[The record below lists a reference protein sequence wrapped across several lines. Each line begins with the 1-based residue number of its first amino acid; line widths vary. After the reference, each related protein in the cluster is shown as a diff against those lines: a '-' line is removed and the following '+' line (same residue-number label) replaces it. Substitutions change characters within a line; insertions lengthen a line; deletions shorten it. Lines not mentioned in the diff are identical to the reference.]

1 MSTLESI
8 SIQGI
13 RSYHPDEKQT
23 LKFHKPLTLILGQ
36 NGCGKTTIIEC
47 LKYIT
52 CSDLPRNANK
62 GGFVWDPKLSDHHTV
77 KGNVKLSFH
86 DTKDTRVVVSKTLE
100 STQKLTTVSTKSLD
114 QTISRKGQSTSH
126 KCADLDDVMCTYL
139 GVSKSILKDVVFC
152 HQEDSNWPLEEDKK
166 VKEKFDSIFDVGKYD
181 KCIKQIQIEIK
192 ATHGDKRACNN
203 NIQHLWKYR
212 EEARNKRATLENKK
226 CSFDEL
232 QHKLNSIDKE
242 MIPLEERYKEIM
254 NKEEHFCSL
263 KNKLLTSEG
272 NLKSI
277 RLAIKDLK
285 LLIKVEFKGNDSDL
299 DEALENFN
307 NNLVQKEKDKY
318 KLSCQKNDAIT
329 NENKIQENISKEQ
342 INLGRYQS
350 EEKQNLN
357 NINKQNAKIIELG
370 NEMQINLPDL
380 TEFNRAQVI
389 SSLSANLNCMNDK
402 LESTQK
408 EHREIENKLQSNID
422 SIRVEKAKL
431 DQEIK
436 IKEKQI
442 LENTSEIQK
451 FKKDIDQVRHS
462 AEKLSTL
469 QKLKVDIETKLNIL
483 RGSLNFDDVKTEINK
498 KKGEKYEQNIKLEVI
513 EKEVQKLQLLSIVQA
528 ELDTVLLNKTGIDN
542 KLKILKN
549 KVNGVLKDLLGFIP
563 QEKLKFEFTSFLD
576 KLSDTI
582 RCNRKSIAE
591 KQKQLTTLEAN
602 YNHTKE
608 KLRTKQIELSND
620 ENDLS
625 DMCQGQEYETILK
638 EVNEKVEE
646 LQAQKGSVSTS
657 GHLFRRYIKNLEAQD
672 PSCPLC
678 HRCFGS
684 VDEVT
689 ELINDLNMRVHKI
702 PSELETTIAQL
713 ETLLEKQSKLQQL
726 RPTYTRI
733 SVLKQ
738 TEIPNLK
745 DEIERISNNLRKC
758 RDELTKLSDENGK
771 LETNETNAKNIQ
783 SDIIMIDSFDNDV
796 KRYSKEEQRLTT
808 KMTESGSIRNLQEAI
823 SERNALKSTINE
835 ICNVLEKKQ
844 YELNEYTETLHKLQT
859 QQNKITSDELHI
871 KSKMQDEKSVIDK
884 LNDLQ
889 NLEATI
895 SLELDSARETLEP
908 IQEKLDTCIITFEQ
922 TKKQQSRQIE
932 NNRKEIIILEKKIQE
947 INNLQSSIDNY
958 EKKEFT
964 LRIKET
970 NNLLNNL
977 NKEKI
982 NYIEEQKN
990 LQKQIDSINEYN
1002 ANQEVK
1008 KIDLE
1013 NNKKLRQKS
1022 KEEIECLSE
1031 INKFHEDFGTM
1042 DVNSLLSEKSTNT
1055 NKRRT
1060 LVEEK
1065 NKSLGRKQELDNI
1078 IRHIT
1083 EELTAIHFK
1092 NAEDIYLHEKVQ
1104 LEILNRVE
1112 KDLTKYNKA
1121 LEWAMNRFHK
1131 ERMQSIN
1138 TIIKK
1143 LWRDI
1148 YTGNDIDYIQI
1159 KTSSDDKPIQTDTIK
1174 KRVFNYRVVQIKNDV
1189 ELDMRGRCSAGQKV
1203 LACLIVRMALAETFS
1218 KNCGILALD
1227 EPTTNLDESNIQSL
1241 AESLSEIITRRSS
1254 QKSFQLLIITHDP
1267 NFLRKL
1273 SARDMVD
1280 TYYEVKRSN
1289 EGMSIVCEQN
1299 IKFLP

>member
-23 LKFHKPLTLILGQ
+23 LKFYKPLTLILGQ

-100 STQKLTTVSTKSLD
+100 STQKLATVSTKSLD

-152 HQEDSNWPLEEDKK
+152 HQEDSNWPLDEDKK

-192 ATHGDKRACNN
+192 ATQADKRTCNN
-203 NIQHLWKYR
+203 NIQHFWKYR

-226 CSFDEL
+226 FSFDEL
-232 QHKLNSIDKE
+232 QQKLNSIDKE
-242 MIPLEERYKEIM
+242 IIPLEERYKEIM
-254 NKEEHFCSL
+254 KKEEHFFSL

-272 NLKSI
+272 NLNSI

-285 LLIKVEFKGNDSDL
+285 LLIKLEFKGNDSDL
-299 DEALENFN
+299 DEELKNFN

-318 KLSCQKNDAIT
+318 KLNCLKNDAIT
-329 NENKIQENISKEQ
+329 NENKIQENMSKEQ
-342 INLGRYQS
+342 VNLGRYQS

-370 NEMQINLPDL
+370 NEMQFNLPDL
-380 TEFNRAQVI
+380 TEYNRVQVI
-389 SSLSANLNCMNDK
+389 SNLSNNLSSMNDK

-451 FKKDIDQVRHS
+451 LKKDIDQVRNS
-462 AEKLSTL
+462 AEKLSAL
-469 QKLKVDIETKLNIL
+469 QKSKVDIETKLNIL
-483 RGSLNFDDVKTEINK
+483 RGSLNVDDVKKDINK
-498 KKGEKYEQNIKLEVI
+498 KKDEKYEQNIKLEVI

-528 ELDTVLLNKTGIDN
+528 ELDTVILNKTGIDN

-549 KVNGVLKDLLGFIP
+549 KVNDVLKDLLGFIP

-620 ENDLS
+620 ENALS

-684 VDEVT
+684 IDEVT

-713 ETLLEKQSKLQQL
+713 ETLLKKQSKLQQL

-745 DEIERISNNLRKC
+745 DELERISSNLRKC

-844 YELNEYTETLHKLQT
+844 YELNEYTEMLHNLQT
-859 QQNKITSDELHI
+859 QQNKITSDELNI

-895 SLELDSARETLEP
+895 SLELDSARETLGP
-908 IQEKLDTCIITFEQ
+908 IQEKLDTCINTFEQ
-922 TKKQQSRQIE
+922 TKKQQSRKIE

-958 EKKEFT
+958 EKKEWT

-977 NKEKI
+977 NKEKM

-1055 NKRRT
+1055 KQRQA
-1060 LVEEK
+1060 LAEEK

-1092 NAEDIYLHEKVQ
+1092 NAENIYLHEKVQ

-1174 KRVFNYRVVQIKNDV
+1174 KRVFNYRVVQIKNEV

-1289 EGMSIVCEQN
+1289 EGMSIVCEQD

>member
-1 MSTLESI
+1 M
-8 SIQGI
+8 
-13 RSYHPDEKQT
+13 H
-23 LKFHKPLTLILGQ
+23 
-36 NGCGKTTIIEC
+36 
-47 LKYIT
+47 
-52 CSDLPRNANK
+52 
-62 GGFVWDPKLSDHHTV
+62 V
-77 KGNVKLSFH
+77 
-86 DTKDTRVVVSKTLE
+86 
-100 STQKLTTVSTKSLD
+100 
-114 QTISRKGQSTSH
+114 
-126 KCADLDDVMCTYL
+126 
-139 GVSKSILKDVVFC
+139 
-152 HQEDSNWPLEEDKK
+152 
-166 VKEKFDSIFDVGKYD
+166 
-181 KCIKQIQIEIK
+181 CI
-192 ATHGDKRACNN
+192 
-203 NIQHLWKYR
+203 
-212 EEARNKRATLENKK
+212 
-226 CSFDEL
+226 
-232 QHKLNSIDKE
+232 
-242 MIPLEERYKEIM
+242 
-254 NKEEHFCSL
+254 
-263 KNKLLTSEG
+263 
-272 NLKSI
+272 
-277 RLAIKDLK
+277 
-285 LLIKVEFKGNDSDL
+285 V
-299 DEALENFN
+299 
-307 NNLVQKEKDKY
+307 
-318 KLSCQKNDAIT
+318 
-329 NENKIQENISKEQ
+329 
-342 INLGRYQS
+342 
-350 EEKQNLN
+350 
-357 NINKQNAKIIELG
+357 
-370 NEMQINLPDL
+370 PDL
-380 TEFNRAQVI
+380 TEFNRSQVI
-389 SSLSANLNCMNDK
+389 SNLSNSLISMNDK

-408 EHREIENKLQSNID
+408 EHREIESKLQSNID
-422 SIRVEKAKL
+422 SMRVEKAKL

-451 FKKDIDQVRHS
+451 YKKNIEQVRHS
-462 AEKLSTL
+462 AEKLSAL
-469 QKLKVDIETKLNIL
+469 QESKLDIETKLNMLKESFNI
-483 RGSLNFDDVKTEINK
+483 DDVKTEINK
-498 KKGEKYEQNIKLEVI
+498 KKAEKYEQNTQLEII
-513 EKEVQKLQLLSIVQA
+513 EKEVQKLQLLSVVQA
-528 ELDTVLLNKTGIDN
+528 ELDTVLLNKTGIEN

-549 KVNGVLKDLLGFIP
+549 KVNSVLKDLLGFIP

-576 KLSDTI
+576 KLSETI
-582 RCNRKSIAE
+582 KCNRKSIAE

-608 KLRTKQIELSND
+608 KLRTKQIDLSND
-620 ENDLS
+620 ENALS

-672 PSCPLC
+672 PNCPLC
-678 HRCFGS
+678 HRCFSS

-702 PSELETTIAQL
+702 PSELEMTTTQL
-713 ETLLEKQSKLQQL
+713 EIHLEKQSKLQQL

-738 TEIPNLK
+738 TEIPKLQNEL
-745 DEIERISNNLRKC
+745 EIISNNLKKC

-783 SDIIMIDSFDNDV
+783 SDVVMIDSFDNDI
-796 KRYSKEEQRLTT
+796 KRYLKEEQRLTT
-808 KMTESGSIRNLQEAI
+808 KMSESGSIRNLQETI
-823 SERNALKSTINE
+823 SEKNALKNTINE

-844 YELNEYTETLHKLQT
+844 HALNEYTETLHKLQT
-859 QQNKITSDELHI
+859 QQNKITSDELNI

-884 LNDLQ
+884 LKDLQ
-889 NLEATI
+889 NLEATL
-895 SLELDSARETLEP
+895 SLELDNARETIEP
-908 IQEKLDTCIITFEQ
+908 IQEKLNTCINTFEQ

-932 NNRKEIIILEKKIQE
+932 NNRREIIILEKKIQE

-958 EKKEFT
+958 EKKEWT

-970 NNLLNNL
+970 NKLLDDL
-977 NKEKI
+977 TKEKM
-982 NYIEEQKN
+982 NYIEEQKI

-1013 NNKKLRQKS
+1013 NNKKLRLKS
-1022 KEEIECLSE
+1022 KEEIECLSK
-1031 INKFHEDFGTM
+1031 INKLHEDVGTM
-1042 DVNSLLSEKSTNT
+1042 DVSSLISEKLVNRKKAESLL
-1055 NKRRT
+1055 
-1060 LVEEK
+1060 VEK
-1065 NKSLGRKQELDNI
+1065 NKSLGRKQELENI
-1078 IRHIT
+1078 IRQIT

-1092 NAEDIYLHEKVQ
+1092 NSEDIYLHEKVQ
-1104 LEILNRVE
+1104 LEILSRVE
-1112 KDLTKYNKA
+1112 KDLMKYNKA

-1159 KTSSDDKPIQTDTIK
+1159 RTSSDDKPIQTDTL
-1174 KRVFNYRVVQIKNDV
+1174 KRRTFNYRVVQIKNDV

-1241 AESLSEIITRRSS
+1241 AESLSEIITRRSA
-1254 QKSFQLLIITHDP
+1254 QKSFQLLIITHDA

-1289 EGMSIVCEQN
+1289 EGMSIVCEQD
-1299 IKFLP
+1299 IKLLP

>member
-23 LKFHKPLTLILGQ
+23 LKFQRPLTLILGQ

-52 CSDLPRNANK
+52 CSDLPRNTK
-62 GGFVWDPKLSDHHTV
+62 QGGFVWDPKLSDHHTV

-100 STQKLTTVSTKSLD
+100 STQKLTTVTTKSLD
-114 QTISRKGQSTSH
+114 QTISRNGQSTSH

-139 GVSKSILKDVVFC
+139 GVSKPILKDVVFC
-152 HQEDSNWPLEEDKK
+152 HQEDSSWPLDEDKK

-181 KCIKQIQIEIK
+181 KCIKQIQMEIK
-192 ATHGDKRACNN
+192 GISGDKRTANN
-203 NIQHLWKYR
+203 NIQHFWQYR

-226 CSFDEL
+226 SCLDEL
-232 QHKLNSIDKE
+232 QQKMNNIEKEIEPLDK
-242 MIPLEERYKEIM
+242 RYKEILY
-254 NKEEHFCSL
+254 KEENFSSL
-263 KNKLLTSEG
+263 KNKLLTCEG
-272 NLKSI
+272 TLNSI
-277 RLAIKDLK
+277 RLAKKDLK
-285 LLIKVEFKGNDSDL
+285 LLIKLEFKGNDSDL
-299 DEALENFN
+299 NEALDNFN
-307 NNLVQKEKDKY
+307 NNLLQKEEEKY
-318 KLSCQKNDAIT
+318 ELICQKNDAIA

-350 EEKQNLN
+350 EEKQNQN
-357 NINKQNAKIIELG
+357 NVQKQNVKIIELG
-370 NEMQINLPDL
+370 NAMQINLPDL
-380 TEFNRAQVI
+380 TEFNRIQVI
-389 SSLSANLNCMNDK
+389 HNLSNSLNSMNDK
-402 LESTQK
+402 LECTLK
-408 EHREIENKLQSNID
+408 EHREIETKLQSNID
-422 SIRVEKAKL
+422 SMRVEKAKL

-436 IKEKQI
+436 IKEKQM
-442 LENTSEIQK
+442 LENTSEIKK
-451 FKKDIDQVRHS
+451 FKRDVEQVRHS
-462 AEKLSTL
+462 AEKLSAL
-469 QKLKVDIETKLNIL
+469 QELKFDIETKLNKL
-483 RGSLNFDDVKTEINK
+483 RGSFNIENVKTELNK
-498 KKGEKYEQNIKLEVI
+498 KKAEKHEQNIKLEVI
-513 EKEVQKLQLLSIVQA
+513 EKEEQKLQLLSIVQA
-528 ELDTVLLNKTGIDN
+528 ELDTVILNKSGVEN

-549 KVNGVLKDLLGFIP
+549 KVNCVLKDLLGFIP
-563 QEKLKFEFTSFLD
+563 QEKLKLEFTSFLD

-608 KLRTKQIELSND
+608 KLRTKQIDLSND
-620 ENDLS
+620 ENALS

-702 PSELETTIAQL
+702 PSELEVTTTQL
-713 ETLLEKQSKLQQL
+713 EIHLEKQSKLQQL
-726 RPTYTRI
+726 RPTHTRI

-738 TEIPNLK
+738 TEIPQLK
-745 DEIERISNNLRKC
+745 NELEIISNSLRKC

-783 SDIIMIDSFDNDV
+783 SDIVMIDSFDNDV
-796 KRYSKEEQRLTT
+796 KRYLKEEQRLTT
-808 KMTESGSIRNLQEAI
+808 KMSESGSIRNLQDTI
-823 SERNALKSTINE
+823 SEKNALKNTINE

-844 YELNEYTETLHKLQT
+844 HELNEYTETLHKLQT
-859 QQNKITSDELHI
+859 QQNKITSDELNI

-884 LNDLQ
+884 LKDLQ
-889 NLEATI
+889 NLEATL
-895 SLELDSARETLEP
+895 SLELDIARKTIEP
-908 IQEKLDTCIITFEQ
+908 IQEKLNTCINTFEQ
-922 TKKQQSRQIE
+922 TKKQQNRQIE
-932 NNRKEIIILEKKIQE
+932 NNRREIIILEKKIQE

-958 EKKEFT
+958 EKKEWA

-970 NNLLNNL
+970 NSLLDNLT
-977 NKEKI
+977 KEKM

-990 LQKQIDSINEYN
+990 LQNQIDSINEFN

-1013 NNKKLRQKS
+1013 NNKKLRLKS
-1022 KEEIECLSE
+1022 KEEIECLSK
-1031 INKFHEDFGTM
+1031 INKLHEDVGTM
-1042 DVNSLLSEKSTNT
+1042 DVSSLISEKEANR
-1055 NKRRT
+1055 KKAEGL
-1060 LVEEK
+1060 LVEK
-1065 NKSLGRKQELDNI
+1065 NKSLGRKQELENI
-1078 IRHIT
+1078 ISQIT

-1092 NAEDIYLHEKVQ
+1092 NSEDIYLHGKVQ

-1112 KDLTKYNKA
+1112 KDLIKYNKA

-1159 KTSSDDKPIQTDTIK
+1159 KTSSDDKPIQTDTSK
-1174 KRVFNYRVVQIKNDV
+1174 KRTFNYRVVQIKNDI

-1241 AESLSEIITRRSS
+1241 AESLSEIITRRSA
-1254 QKSFQLLIITHDP
+1254 QKSFQLLIITHDA

-1289 EGMSIVCEQN
+1289 EGISIVCEQD
-1299 IKFLP
+1299 IKLLP

>member
-23 LKFHKPLTLILGQ
+23 LKFQRPLTLILGQ

-52 CSDLPRNANK
+52 CSDLPRNTK
-62 GGFVWDPKLSDHHTV
+62 QGGFVWDPKLSDHQTV

-100 STQKLTTVSTKSLD
+100 STQKLTTVTTKSLD

-152 HQEDSNWPLEEDKK
+152 HQEDSSWPLDEDKK

-181 KCIKQIQIEIK
+181 KCIKQIQTEIK
-192 ATHGDKRACNN
+192 GIAGDKRATNN
-203 NIQHLWKYR
+203 NIQHYWTYR

-226 CSFDEL
+226 CCLDEL
-232 QHKLNSIDKE
+232 QQKMNNIEKE
-242 MIPLEERYKEIM
+242 IEPLDEIYKEILY
-254 NKEEHFCSL
+254 KEEHFSSL
-263 KNKLLTSEG
+263 KNKLLTAEG
-272 NLKSI
+272 TLNSI
-277 RLAIKDLK
+277 QLAKKELK
-285 LLIKVEFKGNDSDL
+285 LLIKLEFKENDSDL

-307 NNLVQKEKDKY
+307 KNLLQKEKEKTN
-318 KLSCQKNDAIT
+318 LICLKNDAIT
-329 NENKIQENISKEQ
+329 NENKVQENISKEQ
-342 INLGRYQS
+342 VNLGRYQS
-350 EEKQNLN
+350 EEKQNQN
-357 NINKQNAKIIELG
+357 NVQKQNVKIIELG
-370 NEMQINLPDL
+370 NAMQINVPDL
-380 TEFNRAQVI
+380 TEFNRSQVI
-389 SSLSANLNCMNDK
+389 SNLSKSLISMNDK

-408 EHREIENKLQSNID
+408 EHREIETKLQSNID
-422 SIRVEKAKL
+422 SMRVEKAKL

-451 FKKDIDQVRHS
+451 FKKNIEQVRHS
-462 AEKLSTL
+462 AEKLSAL
-469 QKLKVDIETKLNIL
+469 QESKLDIETKLDRLKESFNI
-483 RGSLNFDDVKTEINK
+483 DDVKTEINK
-498 KKGEKYEQNIKLEVI
+498 KKAEKHEQNIQFEII
-513 EKEVQKLQLLSIVQA
+513 EKEVQKLQLLSVVQA
-528 ELDTVLLNKTGIDN
+528 ELDTVLLNKTGIEN

-549 KVNGVLKDLLGFIP
+549 KVNSVLKDLLGFIP

-576 KLSDTI
+576 KLSETI

-608 KLRTKQIELSND
+608 KLRTKQIDLSND
-620 ENDLS
+620 ENALS

-672 PSCPLC
+672 PNCPLC
-678 HRCFGS
+678 HRCFSS

-702 PSELETTIAQL
+702 PSELEMTTTQL
-713 ETLLEKQSKLQQL
+713 EIHLEKQSKLQQL

-738 TEIPNLK
+738 TEIPKLQNEL
-745 DEIERISNNLRKC
+745 EIISNNLRKC

-783 SDIIMIDSFDNDV
+783 SDVVMIDSFDNDV
-796 KRYSKEEQRLTT
+796 KRYLKEEQRLTT
-808 KMTESGSIRNLQEAI
+808 KMSESGSIRNLQETI
-823 SERNALKSTINE
+823 SEKNALKNTINE

-844 YELNEYTETLHKLQT
+844 HALNEYTETLHKLQT
-859 QQNKITSDELHI
+859 QQNKITSDELNI

-884 LNDLQ
+884 LKDLQ
-889 NLEATI
+889 NLEATL
-895 SLELDSARETLEP
+895 SLELDNARETIEP
-908 IQEKLDTCIITFEQ
+908 IQEKLNSCINTFEQ

-932 NNRKEIIILEKKIQE
+932 NNRREIIILEKKIQE

-958 EKKEFT
+958 EKKEWT

-970 NNLLNNL
+970 NKLLDDL
-977 NKEKI
+977 TKKKM
-982 NYIEEQKN
+982 NYIEEQKI

-1013 NNKKLRQKS
+1013 NNKKLRLKS
-1022 KEEIECLSE
+1022 KEEIECLSK
-1031 INKFHEDFGTM
+1031 IKKLHEDVGTM
-1042 DVNSLLSEKSTNT
+1042 DVSSLISEKLVNRKKAESLL
-1055 NKRRT
+1055 
-1060 LVEEK
+1060 VEK
-1065 NKSLGRKQELDNI
+1065 NKSLGRKQELENI
-1078 IRHIT
+1078 IRQIT
-1083 EELTAIHFK
+1083 EELKAIHFK
-1092 NAEDIYLHEKVQ
+1092 NSEDIYLHEKVQ
-1104 LEILNRVE
+1104 LEILSRVE
-1112 KDLTKYNKA
+1112 KDLMKYNKA

-1159 KTSSDDKPIQTDTIK
+1159 RTSSDDKPIQTDTL
-1174 KRVFNYRVVQIKNDV
+1174 KRRTFNYRVVQIKNDV

-1241 AESLSEIITRRSS
+1241 AESLSEIITRRSA
-1254 QKSFQLLIITHDP
+1254 QKSFQLLIITHDS

-1289 EGMSIVCEQN
+1289 EGMSIVCEQD
-1299 IKFLP
+1299 IKLLP

>member
-8 SIQGI
+8 DIQGI

-23 LKFHKPLTLILGQ
+23 LKFQRPLTLILGQ

-52 CSDLPRNANK
+52 CSDLPKNTK
-62 GGFVWDPKLSDHHTV
+62 QGGFVWDPKLSDHHTV
-77 KGNVKLSFH
+77 KGKVKLSFH

-100 STQKLTTVSTKSLD
+100 STQKLTTVTTKSLD

-126 KCADLDDVMCTYL
+126 KCADVDDVMCTYL

-152 HQEDSNWPLEEDKK
+152 HQEDSSWPLDEDKK
-166 VKEKFDSIFDVGKYD
+166 VKEKFDSIFDVGKYE
-181 KCIKQIQIEIK
+181 KCIKQIQTEIKGINGDIK
-192 ATHGDKRACNN
+192 AT
-203 NIQHLWKYR
+203 NIKIQNFWKFR

-226 CSFDEL
+226 CSLDEL
-232 QHKLNSIDKE
+232 QLKMKNIEKE
-242 MIPLEERYKEIM
+242 LKPLDERYKQILY
-254 NKEEHFCSL
+254 KEENFSSL

-272 NLKSI
+272 TLNSI
-277 RLAIKDLK
+277 RLVITDLK
-285 LLIKVEFKGNDSDL
+285 LLIKIEFKGNDSDL

-307 NNLVQKEKDKY
+307 KNLLQKEKEKY
-318 KLSCQKNDAIT
+318 KLIYQKNDAIT
-329 NENKIQENISKEQ
+329 NENNIQENISKEQ

-350 EEKQNLN
+350 EEKQNQN
-357 NINKQNAKIIELG
+357 NVQKQNVKIIELG
-370 NEMQINLPDL
+370 NAMKIDLPDL
-380 TEFNRAQVI
+380 TELNRTEVI
-389 SSLSANLNCMNDK
+389 SNLSNSLNSMNDK

-408 EHREIENKLQSNID
+408 EHREIETKLQLNID
-422 SIRVEKAKL
+422 SMRVEKAKL

-442 LENTSEIQK
+442 MENTSEI
-451 FKKDIDQVRHS
+451 KKLKKEFEQVKNS
-462 AEKLSTL
+462 AEKLSAL
-469 QKLKVDIETKLNIL
+469 QESKYDIETKLNVL
-483 RGSLNFDDVKTEINK
+483 KGSFNIDDVKTEINK
-498 KKGEKYEQNIKLEVI
+498 KKAERYEQNMKFEVI
-513 EKEVQKLQLLSIVQA
+513 EKEIQKLQLLSTVQA
-528 ELDTVLLNKTGIDN
+528 ELDAVISNKTGIEN

-549 KVNGVLKDLLGFIP
+549 KVNSVLKDLLGFIP

-582 RCNRKSIAE
+582 RCNRKSITD

-608 KLRTKQIELSND
+608 KLRTKQKDLSND
-620 ENDLS
+620 ENALS
-625 DMCQGQEYETILK
+625 DMCQDQEYETILK

-702 PSELETTIAQL
+702 PSELEITTTQL
-713 ETLLEKQSKLQQL
+713 EIHLEKQSKLQQL
-726 RPTYTRI
+726 KPTYTRV

-745 DEIERISNNLRKC
+745 NELESISNSLKKC

-771 LETNETNAKNIQ
+771 LETNEINAKNIQ
-783 SDIIMIDSFDNDV
+783 SDIVMIDSFDNDV
-796 KRYSKEEQRLTT
+796 KRYLKEEQRLTT
-808 KMTESGSIRNLQEAI
+808 KINESGSIRNLQETI
-823 SERNALKSTINE
+823 SEKNALKNIINE

-844 YELNEYTETLHKLQT
+844 HALNEYTETLHKLQT
-859 QQNKITSDELHI
+859 QQNKITSDELNI

-884 LNDLQ
+884 LKDLQ
-889 NLEATI
+889 NLEATL
-895 SLELDSARETLEP
+895 SLELDNAREKIEP
-908 IQEKLDTCIITFEQ
+908 IQEKLNMYINTFEQ

-932 NNRKEIIILEKKIQE
+932 NSRREIIMLEKKIQE

-958 EKKEFT
+958 EKKEWT

-970 NNLLNNL
+970 NELLDNLTKQKMNFV
-977 NKEKI
+977 
-982 NYIEEQKN
+982 EEQKN

-1002 ANQEVK
+1002 ASQEIK

-1013 NNKKLRQKS
+1013 NNKKLRLKL
-1022 KEEIECLSE
+1022 KEEIECLSKT
-1031 INKFHEDFGTM
+1031 NKLHEDIGSM
-1042 DVNSLLSEKSTNT
+1042 DVSRLIDEKDANRKKVESLL
-1055 NKRRT
+1055 
-1060 LVEEK
+1060 VEK
-1065 NKSLGRKQELDNI
+1065 NKSLGRKQELENI
-1078 IRHIT
+1078 IMQIT
-1083 EELTAIHFK
+1083 EELSAIHYK

-1104 LEILNRVE
+1104 LEILFRVE
-1112 KDLTKYNKA
+1112 KDLMKYNKA

-1148 YTGNDIDYIQI
+1148 YNGNDIDYIKI

-1174 KRVFNYRVVQIKNDV
+1174 KRTFNYRVVQIKNDV

-1241 AESLSEIITRRSS
+1241 ADTLSEIITRRSA
-1254 QKSFQLLIITHDP
+1254 QKSFQLLIITHDA
-1267 NFLRKL
+1267 NFLHKL

-1280 TYYEVKRSN
+1280 TYYEVKRNN
-1289 EGMSIVCEQN
+1289 EGISIVCEQD
-1299 IKFLP
+1299 IKLLP